1 MVSSWGTARFL
12 RMDRLPKPDII
23 LTHESDLDGLV
34 AGCLLKRLAQHL
46 FETDIPLA
54 AYHLPQWQ
62 NRQMTE
68 RSAWVCD
75 LTLDARVDRG
85 DWVVV
90 DHHPS
95 GHKAKKA
102 RYIFSTEKS
111 AALLCYELFVSH
123 GLGNSELERLV
134 HLTNVSDL
142 FLESD
147 PEFQLACDYAEL
159 VKAYHFHP
167 LVKLL
172 EGKLESLLNHPL
184 LEVMKTKREVE
195 DPIGLDWAKRHLEE
209 LAPGITSVDL
219 AIGNN
224 NVIMNQLLK
233 EPELAD
239 HVLVS
244 VSRRAPYQFGV
255 SLRSRNG
262 KAREVAGKLQ
272 GGGHPNAAGAT
283 LPKSVKSVPTG
294 VEYIRQVL
302 TPKSITEPET
312 GGLSDLASAL
322 DDL

>member
-1 MVSSWGTARFL
+1 VTASFL

-34 AGCLLKRLAQHL
+34 AGCLLKRLAEHL

-68 RSAWVCD
+68 RAAWVCD
-75 LTLDARVDRG
+75 LSMDARVDRD
-85 DWVVV
+85 DWLIV

-95 GHKAKKA
+95 EHTPKKAK
-102 RYIFSTEKS
+102 YIFSTEKS
-111 AALLCYELFVSH
+111 AALLCYELLVAN
-123 GLGNSELERLV
+123 GLGNPELERLV
-134 HLTNVSDL
+134 HMTNVADL

-172 EGKLESLLNHPL
+172 EGKLETLLDHPL
-184 LEVMKTKREVE
+184 LEVMKTKRDVE

-209 LAPGITSVDL
+209 LAPGISAVDL
-219 AIGNN
+219 SIGNN

-233 EPELAD
+233 EPGLSD
-239 HVLVS
+239 HVLIS

-262 KAREVAGKLQ
+262 KAREVASKLQ
-272 GGGHPNAAGAT
+272 GGGHANAAGAT
-283 LPKSVKSVPTG
+283 LPKSVKSVSTG
-294 VEYIRQVL
+294 VDYIRQVL
-302 TPKSITEPET
+302 TPKTIAEPK
-312 GGLSDLASAL
+312 GGDLSDLASAL